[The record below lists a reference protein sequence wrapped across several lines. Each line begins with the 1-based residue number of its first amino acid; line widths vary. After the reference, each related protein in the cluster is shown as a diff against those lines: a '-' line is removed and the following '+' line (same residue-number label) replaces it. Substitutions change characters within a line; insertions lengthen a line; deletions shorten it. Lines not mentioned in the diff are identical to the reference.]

1 MPCADVMCEVLNSA
15 RKLQRLPEGRNKKKQ
30 QQRSRRSIK
39 MEKTIDRMKCEVLQR
54 SVNQTKDKMKHIDI
68 DEELRNIPEKE
79 VNDKEQWLEDFRPI
93 YDKAVRSINPNKKN
107 KLIVKKYMVEVY
119 AFAELKTRY
128 ERNKK
133 VNDLLSQLKF

>member
-1 MPCADVMCEVLNSA
+1 
-15 RKLQRLPEGRNKKKQ
+15 
-30 QQRSRRSIK
+30 
-39 MEKTIDRMKCEVLQR
+39 MEKTIDKMKKEMLQR
-54 SVNQTKDKMKHIDI
+54 SINQTQDKMKNIDI

-79 VNDKEQWLEDFRPI
+79 VKDKEQWLEDFRPI

-107 KLIVKKYMVEVY
+107 KLIIKKYMVEVY
-119 AFAELKTRY
+119 AFAELKTRF

>member
-1 MPCADVMCEVLNSA
+1 MP
-15 RKLQRLPEGRNKKKQ
+15 RGRKKQ

-39 MEKTIDRMKCEVLQR
+39 IENTIDKMKKEMLQR
-54 SVNQTKDKMKHIDI
+54 SINQPQDKMKNIDI

-79 VNDKEQWLEDFRPI
+79 VKDKEQWLEDFRPI
-93 YDKAVRSINPNKKN
+93 YDKAIINPNKKN
-107 KLIVKKYMVEVY
+107 KLIIKKYMVEVY
-119 AFAELKTRY
+119 SFAELKTRY